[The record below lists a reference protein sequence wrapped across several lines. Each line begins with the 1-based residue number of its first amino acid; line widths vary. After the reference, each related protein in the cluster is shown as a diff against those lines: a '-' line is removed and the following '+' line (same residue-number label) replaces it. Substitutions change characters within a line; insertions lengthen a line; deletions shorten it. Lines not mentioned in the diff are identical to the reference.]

1 MTLAAVMAS
10 FATTTPVPDKSSGRV
25 QHDELR
31 YNAAAVRV
39 MKELGVAIDD
49 LHAFVQPRQDKI
61 QLPHN
66 VHFTPDGYRQL
77 GELVTAS
84 ISAQLPAKK

>member
-1 MTLAAVMAS
+1 
-10 FATTTPVPDKSSGRV
+10 
-25 QHDELR
+25 
-31 YNAAAVRV
+31 
-39 MKELGVAIDD
+39 
-49 LHAFVQPRQDKI
+49 
-61 QLPHN
+61 